1 MNSSITLSGNFYSAN
16 NLNDLKNETTPELY
30 SFLIEWFNEEDDI
43 LLKTSGSTGVAKTIS
58 VHKKKMILSAQKTG
72 SFLNLEPGNKALCC
86 LPLNYIAG
94 KMMVVRAI
102 TLGLNLTVIEPS
114 KAPFK
119 NLTEDYI
126 FSACTP
132 HQLENSV
139 NDLSKIKILLVG
151 GAPISEKT
159 RVRLNGSKNK
169 IYETFGMTE
178 TVSHFALKNI
188 SKGEKS
194 FKALDGISFKSNN
207 GCLKIYSTELLEA
220 PITTS
225 DIVDL
230 QSEKEFIWKG
240 RQDFIIN
247 SGGIKINPEV
257 VEKTLSGFFSIPF
270 IVLGLPDNTLGEKL
284 IIAFE
289 KETPSNYSKAIE
301 ALSSFEKPKMVFN
314 FVNFKRVNNK
324 ILRKD
329 VLKIILSI
337 NESN

>member
-1 MNSSITLSGNFYSAN
+1 
-16 NLNDLKNETTPELY
+16 
-30 SFLIEWFNEEDDI
+30 
-43 LLKTSGSTGVAKTIS
+43 
-58 VHKKKMILSAQKTG
+58 
-72 SFLNLEPGNKALCC
+72 
-86 LPLNYIAG
+86 
-94 KMMVVRAI
+94 MMVVRAI

-119 NLTEDYI
+119 DLKEDYI

-132 HQLENSV
+132 HQLENSI
-139 NDLSKIKILLVG
+139 NDLSRIKILLVG

-159 RVRLNGSKNK
+159 RVSLNGSKNK

-178 TVSHFALKNI
+178 TVSHVALKNI

-194 FKALDGISFKSNN
+194 FKALDGIRFKSNN
-207 GCLKIYSTELLEA
+207 GCLKIYNTELLEA

-230 QSEKEFIWKG
+230 QSEKEFVWKG

-257 VEKTLSGFFSIPF
+257 VEKTLSGFFSTPF

-314 FVNFKRVNNK
+314 FINFKRVNNK
-324 ILRKD
+324 ILRRG
-329 VLKIILSI
+329 VLKTILSI

>member
-16 NLNDLKNETTPELY
+16 NLNDFKNKINPELY
-30 SFLIEWFNEEDDI
+30 SFLIEWFNKEDVI

-119 NLTEDYI
+119 DLKEDYI

-132 HQLENSV
+132 HQLENSI
-139 NDLSKIKILLVG
+139 NDLSRIKILLVG

-159 RVRLNGSKNK
+159 RVSLNGSKNK

-178 TVSHFALKNI
+178 TVSHVALKNI

-194 FKALDGISFKSNN
+194 FKALDGIRFKSSN
-207 GCLKIYSTELLEA
+207 GCLKIYNTELLGA

-230 QSEKEFIWKG
+230 QSEKEFVWKG

-257 VEKTLSGFFSIPF
+257 VEKTLSGFFSTPF

-314 FVNFKRVNNK
+314 FINFKRVNNK
-324 ILRKD
+324 ILRRG
-329 VLKIILSI
+329 VLKTILSI